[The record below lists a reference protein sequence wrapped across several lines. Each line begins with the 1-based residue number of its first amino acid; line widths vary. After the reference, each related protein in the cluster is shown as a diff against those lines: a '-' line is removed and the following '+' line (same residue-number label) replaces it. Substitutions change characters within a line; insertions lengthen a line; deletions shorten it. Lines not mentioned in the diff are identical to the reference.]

1 MALTA
6 IDKAARPIAKSVI
19 AQFGQEVTFTE
30 KASQTYNPTTG
41 ALSSTDTDHTTFAVI
56 QDSKRSLGTQH
67 SQYGRQASSGQT
79 LHEKNLLIAG
89 LDLGFV
95 PIEGMRVTV
104 GSDKY
109 TVSEVIATY
118 SGEEVATYEIIA
130 QK

>member
-19 AQFGQEVTFTE
+19 RQFGREVTFTE

-79 LHEKNLLIAG
+79 LHEKNLLVAG
-89 LDLGFV
+89 FELGFV
-95 PIEGMRVTV
+95 PVEGMRVTV

-118 SGEEVATYEIIA
+118 SGEEVATYEIMA